1 MLVMSASINLGDR
14 VYLKIAVAGEPG
26 YVSGFDHRGRALV
39 DWSADMPEI
48 GRLTAHDLDT
58 LIIDEGF
65 TVRQL
70 DLFES
75 DEVAA

>member
-1 MLVMSASINLGDR
+1 MTGASIILGSR
-14 VYLKIAVAGEPG
+14 VYLRLAVCGEPG
-26 YVSGFDHRGRALV
+26 CVMDFDKNGRALV

-58 LIIDEGF
+58 LVVDESF

-70 DLFES
+70 DLFE
-75 DEVAA
+75 EIAA

>member
-1 MLVMSASINLGDR
+1 MD
-14 VYLKIAVAGEPG
+14 
-26 YVSGFDHRGRALV
+26 FDKNGRALV

-58 LIIDEGF
+58 LVVDESF

-70 DLFES
+70 DLFE
-75 DEVAA
+75 EIAA